1 MANQLVADFLKK
13 VELTEIVPIVPP
25 VPDTD
30 LVAYYEL
37 IASRFA
43 NPEVGDTV
51 ARLCLD
57 GSNRQPKFII
67 PSIADRLAQG
77 LAVDGLALESALWC
91 RYCAGTDDAG
101 KAIPPNDDSAAR
113 LKELALAA
121 RSEPEVFPRQLVDIY
136 GDVGHSSVFLAHF
149 ARHLRA
155 LWEKG
160 TVAVLTGYL
169 ARP

>member
-1 MANQLVADFLKK
+1 M
-13 VELTEIVPIVPP
+13 PP

-67 PSIADRLAQG
+67 PSIRDRLAKG
-77 LAVDGLALESALWC
+77 LDVEGLALVSALWC